1 MLKPSEKWNTSEDQ
15 TVLNKARSISE
26 TGIWYL
32 YQLNSKANQ
41 KKKKTTTKTS
51 HHEMGTNITSISALR

>member
-26 TGIWYL
+26 TGIRYL

-41 KKKKTTTKTS
+41 KKPKKQPKQATMRWGQTPQ
-51 HHEMGTNITSISALR
+51 AFQP